1 MTTRIHSREKAQR
14 GVTVI
19 VTVVLLLLMS
29 ILVLSSITHSGD
41 ESSAGARARAT
52 ARVLHAADG
61 GLQMGISHIVREP
74 PNTAAIDTNIA
85 GIGIQSRTRAQTT
98 AQTLNSLGP
107 GPPPEGYGLNAGSGY
122 SSEIFG
128 IDITSLSNAGST
140 AEVQG
145 KVSRFTGAPGGY

>member
-1 MTTRIHSREKAQR
+1 MTTPTKRQS
-14 GVTVI
+14 GVTVLI
-19 VTVVLLLLMS
+19 TVVLLLLMS
-29 ILVLSSITHSGD
+29 VLVLSSITHSGD

-61 GLQMGISHIVREP
+61 GLQIGIGRVVQSP
-74 PNTAAIDTNIA
+74 PNTTPIDTSIA
-85 GIGIQSRTRAQTT
+85 GISVQSRTRAQTG
-98 AQTLNSLGP
+98 AQDLASLGP

-122 SSEIFG
+122 SSEIFRV
-128 IDITSLSNAGST
+128 DVTSLSNSGST

>member
-1 MTTRIHSREKAQR
+1 MTTRSQRES
-14 GVTVI
+14 GITVL

-29 ILVLSSITHSGD
+29 ILVLSSISHSGD

-61 GLQMGISHIVREP
+61 GLQMGIAHIVQTP
-74 PNTAAIDTNIA
+74 PNTAPIDSSIA
-85 GIGIQSRTRAQTT
+85 GIGIQSRTRAQSTPQNL
-98 AQTLNSLGP
+98 ATLGA
-107 GPPPEGYGLNAGSGY
+107 GPPPEGYGLNTGSGY
-122 SSEIFG
+122 SSEIFRV
-128 IDITSLSNAGST
+128 DITSLSAADSS